1 MVWLRRIILDIS
13 VKKLSETLKIDPQ
26 ALLDKMIAAGLS
38 QTSIEDSVSNED
50 KQKLLAFIRS
60 SKDSVKEDKTEP
72 VVSTPQTPKAAPKKE
87 KTEKSKDSPESA
99 SQKKFKKSK
108 KSVNINGSI
117 RVNDLSRKL
126 NKRGNEVVKKL
137 VELGEMSSLN
147 DEIDQETA
155 VLVSEE
161 FGFEV
166 KFEEEQ
172 ELKEEETNYPQVI
185 SNFSDEKAPSKRHPV
200 VTVMGHV
207 DHGKTSLLDAI
218 KSTNVVESESGG
230 ITQHLAA
237 YEVKTK
243 KGKITFIDTPGHEAF
258 TAMRARGADT
268 TDIVILVVAADD
280 SVKPQTEEAITH
292 AKAAN
297 VPIIVAMNKIDLDA
311 ADLEKVKGDLAKH
324 ELVSEE
330 WGGKVQMIPVS
341 ATTKKGIDNLLD
353 AIELESEMLEIKA
366 PIEGLANGVVLESKL
381 DRFKGPLGT
390 FLVQNGI
397 LKTGDI
403 IVAGEKKG
411 RIKSL
416 TDSSSKEIKEAGPS
430 TPVEVL
436 GLEDCVAAGE
446 VFNVMANEKDART
459 IIDARLS
466 FLKDKND
473 KNVMTSKSAFEM
485 LDQQKI
491 NKLRVIVKS
500 DVAGTSEAINN
511 SLKKIGNEEVDVD
524 IVSSGVGGISE
535 SDVNL
540 AITTGARIIGFNV
553 RSDNKAKKILEE
565 EGIEVAYYSVIY
577 DLIEDTKRLL
587 SGLLEPIYSEKIL
600 GLAEVKEV
608 FKSPE
613 FKLVA
618 GCLVTEGL
626 VRREKHVRVLRDNVV
641 IHEGELD
648 SLRRFKDDVKE
659 VQNGTECGIG
669 IKNYLDIK
677 PGDIIENFEQKEE
690 KRSIWWKEIE
700 LFELA
705 ITWKKKLQI
714 LFKLLI

>member
-1 MVWLRRIILDIS
+1 MDIS
-13 VKKLSETLKIDPQ
+13 VKKLSEILKIDPQ
-26 ALLDKMIAAGLS
+26 VLLDKMIAAGLS

-60 SKDSVKEDKTEP
+60 SKDSTQEEKPKP
-72 VVSTPQTPKAAPKKE
+72 VVPSAQPLKPAAKKE
-87 KTEKSKDSPESA
+87 ETKKTKDRSEQTAEKEPP
-99 SQKKFKKSK
+99 KSK
-108 KSVNINGSI
+108 KFVNINGSI

-137 VELGEMSSLN
+137 VGLGEMVSLN

-155 VLVSEE
+155 VLVAEE

-166 KFEEEQ
+166 KFEVEQ
-172 ELKEEETNYPQVI
+172 QLKEEENNYPQVD
-185 SNFSDEKAPSKRHPV
+185 SNFSDEKSPLKRHPV

-218 KSTNVVESESGG
+218 KSTNVVDSESGG

-268 TDIVILVVAADD
+268 TDIVILVVAAND

-297 VPIIVAMNKIDLDA
+297 VPIIVAMNKVDLEA
-311 ADLEKVKGDLAKH
+311 ADLEKVKGDLSKH

-341 ATTKKGIDNLLD
+341 ATTNKGIDALLD
-353 AIELESEMLEIKA
+353 AIELESELLELKA
-366 PIEGLANGVVLESKL
+366 PVKGLASGVVLESEL

-390 FLVQNGI
+390 FLIQKGI
-397 LKTGDI
+397 LKVGDI
-403 IVAGEKKG
+403 IIAGEKKG

-416 TDSSSKEIKEAGPS
+416 IDSSGAEIKEAGPS

-436 GLEDCVAAGE
+436 GLEDCVSAGE
-446 VFNVMANEKDART
+446 VFNVMANEKDARAM
-459 IIDARLS
+459 IDARLS
-466 FLKDKND
+466 FLKEKND
-473 KNVMTSKSAFEM
+473 RTVMTAKSAFEM
-485 LDQQKI
+485 LDQEKI
-491 NKLRVIVKS
+491 NKLRIIVKS

-511 SLKKIGNEEVDVD
+511 SLKKIGNDEVDVD
-524 IVSSGVGGISE
+524 IVNSGVGGISE

-565 EGIEVAYYSVIY
+565 QGIEVAYYSVIY

-587 SGLLEPIYSEKIL
+587 SGLLKPIYSEKIL

-613 FKLVA
+613 FNLVA
-618 GCLVTEGL
+618 GCMVTEGL

-690 KRSIWWKEIE
+690 KRSI
-700 LFELA
+700 
-705 ITWKKKLQI
+705 
-714 LFKLLI
+714 

>member
-1 MVWLRRIILDIS
+1 MG
-13 VKKLSETLKIDPQ
+13 SE
-26 ALLDKMIAAGLS
+26 MC
-38 QTSIEDSVSNED
+38 
-50 KQKLLAFIRS
+50 IR
-60 SKDSVKEDKTEP
+60 D
-72 VVSTPQTPKAAPKKE
+72 
-87 KTEKSKDSPESA
+87 
-99 SQKKFKKSK
+99 
-108 KSVNINGSI
+108 
-117 RVNDLSRKL
+117 R
-126 NKRGNEVVKKL
+126 
-137 VELGEMSSLN
+137 
-147 DEIDQETA
+147 
-155 VLVSEE
+155 
-161 FGFEV
+161 
-166 KFEEEQ
+166 
-172 ELKEEETNYPQVI
+172 LKEEETNYPQVV
-185 SNFSDEKAPSKRHPV
+185 SNFSDEKSPSGRHPV

-341 ATTKKGIDNLLD
+341 ATTKKGIDSLLD
-353 AIELESEMLEIKA
+353 AIELESEMLELKA

-416 TDSSSKEIKEAGPS
+416 TDSSGQEIKEAGPS
-430 TPVEVL
+430 TPIEVL

-459 IIDARLS
+459 IIDSRLS

-473 KNVMTSKSAFEM
+473 RNVMTSKSAFEM
-485 LDQQKI
+485 LDQEKI
-491 NKLRVIVKS
+491 NKLRVIIKS

-613 FKLVA
+613 FSLVA

-690 KRSIWWKEIE
+690 KRSI
-700 LFELA
+700 
-705 ITWKKKLQI
+705 
-714 LFKLLI
+714 

>member
-1 MVWLRRIILDIS
+1 MDIS
-13 VKKLSETLKIDPQ
+13 VKKLSEILKIDPRV
-26 ALLDKMIAAGLS
+26 LLDKMIAAGLP
-38 QTSIEDSVSNED
+38 QTNVEDLVSNED
-50 KQKLLAFIRS
+50 KQKLLSFIRS
-60 SKDSVKEDKTEP
+60 SKDSIKQD
-72 VVSTPQTPKAAPKKE
+72 TPKAIVSEAKKPKFSPKIE
-87 KTEKSKDSPESA
+87 KTTKLENSSEDKSKEEI
-99 SQKKFKKSK
+99 QKEK

-117 RVNDLSRKL
+117 RVNDLARKL
-126 NKRGNEVVKKL
+126 SRRGNEVIKKL
-137 VELGEMSSLN
+137 IELGEMVSLN
-147 DEIDQETA
+147 DQIDQETA
-155 VLVSEE
+155 VLVAEE
-161 FGFEV
+161 FNFEV

-172 ELKEEETNYPQVI
+172 VITEEEVDYPQIV
-185 SNFSDEKAPSKRHPV
+185 SSFSDEKSPTKRHPV

-207 DHGKTSLLDAI
+207 DHGKTSLLDTI
-218 KSTNVVESESGG
+218 KSTNVVDSESGG

-237 YEVKTK
+237 YEVNTK

-258 TAMRARGADT
+258 TAMRARGANT
-268 TDIVILVVAADD
+268 TDIVILVVAAND

-292 AKAAN
+292 AKAAG
-297 VPIIVAMNKIDLDA
+297 VPIIVAINKIDLDA
-311 ADLEKVKGDLAKH
+311 ADIEKVKGDLAKH

-341 ATTKKGIDNLLD
+341 AITNKGIDLLLD
-353 AIELESEMLEIKA
+353 AVELESEILELKA
-366 PIEGLANGVVLESKL
+366 PIQGLANGVVLESEL
-381 DRFKGPLGT
+381 DRFKGPLCT
-390 FLVQNGI
+390 FLVQNGV
-397 LKTGDI
+397 LKIGDI

-416 TDSSSKEIKEAGPS
+416 IDSSGKDIKEAGPS
-430 TPVEVL
+430 TPIEVL
-436 GLEDCVAAGE
+436 GLEDCVSAGE
-446 VFNVMANEKDART
+446 IFNVMASEKDART

-466 FLKDKND
+466 FHKDKND

-485 LDQQKI
+485 LDQEKI

-500 DVAGTSEAINN
+500 DVAGTSEAINS
-511 SLKKIGNEEVDVD
+511 SLQNIGNEEVNVD

-540 AITTGARIIGFNV
+540 AITTGARIVGFNV
-553 RSDNKAKKILEE
+553 RSDNKAKKILDEN
-565 EGIEVAYYSVIY
+565 GIEVAYYSVIY

-587 SGLLEPIYSEKIL
+587 SGLLKPIYSEKIL

-690 KRSIWWKEIE
+690 KRSI
-700 LFELA
+700 
-705 ITWKKKLQI
+705 
-714 LFKLLI
+714 

>member
-1 MVWLRRIILDIS
+1 MDIS
-13 VKKLSETLKIDPQ
+13 VKKLSEILKIDPQ
-26 ALLDKMIAAGLS
+26 VLLDKMIAAGLS
-38 QTSIEDSVSNED
+38 QTSVEDSVSNED

-60 SKDSVKEDKTEP
+60 SKDSGTQDKP
-72 VVSTPQTPKAAPKKE
+72 KAIVPTPQAPKAAPKKE
-87 KTEKSKDSPESA
+87 KVKKSKDSSEPET
-99 SQKKFKKSK
+99 QKKAKQSK

-126 NKRGNEVVKKL
+126 NRRGNEVVKKL
-137 VELGEMSSLN
+137 VELGEMASLN

-155 VLVSEE
+155 VLVAEE

-172 ELKEEETNYPQVI
+172 QLKEEETNYPQVV
-185 SNFSDEKAPSKRHPV
+185 SNFSDEKSPSGRHPV

-341 ATTKKGIDNLLD
+341 ATTKKGIDSLLD
-353 AIELESEMLEIKA
+353 AIELESEMLELKA

-416 TDSSSKEIKEAGPS
+416 TDSSGQEIKEAGPS
-430 TPVEVL
+430 TPIEVL

-459 IIDARLS
+459 IIDSRLS

-473 KNVMTSKSAFEM
+473 RNVMTSKSAFEM
-485 LDQQKI
+485 LDQEKI
-491 NKLRVIVKS
+491 NKLRVIIKS

-613 FKLVA
+613 FSLVA

-690 KRSIWWKEIE
+690 KRSI
-700 LFELA
+700 
-705 ITWKKKLQI
+705 
-714 LFKLLI
+714 

>member
-1 MVWLRRIILDIS
+1 MDIS
-13 VKKLSETLKIDPQ
+13 VKKLSEILKIDPQ
-26 ALLDKMIAAGLS
+26 VLLDKMIAAGLS

-50 KQKLLAFIRS
+50 KQKLLSFIRS
-60 SKDSVKEDKTEP
+60 SKDLAVDDKP
-72 VVSTPQTPKAAPKKE
+72 KAVVPTPQAPKKAP
-87 KTEKSKDSPESA
+87 KTDKTKKSKDSSK
-99 SQKKFKKSK
+99 QKLEKEAEKTKKT
-108 KSVNINGSI
+108 VNINGSI

-137 VELGEMSSLN
+137 VDLGEMASLN

-155 VLVSEE
+155 VLVAEE

-172 ELKEEETNYPQVI
+172 ELKEEQTNYPQVT
-185 SNFSDEKAPSKRHPV
+185 SSFSDAEAPPKRHSV

-268 TDIVILVVAADD
+268 TDIVILVVAAND

-341 ATTKKGIDNLLD
+341 AITRKGIDSLLD
-353 AIELESEMLEIKA
+353 AIELESEMLELKA
-366 PIEGLANGVVLESKL
+366 PIKGLANGVVLESEL

-390 FLVQNGI
+390 FLIQNGI
-397 LKTGDI
+397 LKIGDI

-416 TDSSSKEIKEAGPS
+416 IDSSGQEIKEAGPS

-436 GLEDCVAAGE
+436 GLEDCVSAGE
-446 VFNVMANEKDART
+446 VFNVMANEKDARG

-473 KNVMTSKSAFEM
+473 KNVMTPKSAFEM
-485 LDQQKI
+485 LDQEKI
-491 NKLRVIVKS
+491 NKLRIIIKS

-511 SLKKIGNEEVDVD
+511 TLKKIGNNEVDVD

-553 RSDNKAKKILEE
+553 RSDNKAKKLLEE
-565 EGIEVAYYSVIY
+565 HGIEANYYSVIY

-613 FKLVA
+613 FSLVA

-690 KRSIWWKEIE
+690 KRSI
-700 LFELA
+700 
-705 ITWKKKLQI
+705 
-714 LFKLLI
+714 